1 MRFTSAMQMSM
12 YAVSPLISVSDIF
25 YFEMRRK
32 RIERK
37 KATKISL
44 EYSRFTKR
52 SEKKVVFLSVVQ
64 TKCPSVHFC
73 LKSRLF
79 PTEKRSFLSLL
90 KEAKRR
96 RTKRCCSERSRSRLS
111 GGGGGG
117 ALKRRV
123 GVGVVVKRD

>member
-1 MRFTSAMQMSM
+1 MFRT
-12 YAVSPLISVSDIF
+12 
-25 YFEMRRK
+25 YFILKCGGKSRGIK
-32 RIERK
+32 QQK
-37 KATKISL
+37 YL
-44 EYSRFTKR
+44 LYSRFTKR

-111 GGGGGG
+111 AGGGGGG

>member
-79 PTEKRSFLSLL
+79 PTEKRNAFYHCL
-90 KEAKRR
+90 KKQREGEQKDVVKR
-96 RTKRCCSERSRSRLS
+96 
-111 GGGGGG
+111 
-117 ALKRRV
+117 
-123 GVGVVVKRD
+123 GVGVVCRVVVVVVRSNDVLVLVLV